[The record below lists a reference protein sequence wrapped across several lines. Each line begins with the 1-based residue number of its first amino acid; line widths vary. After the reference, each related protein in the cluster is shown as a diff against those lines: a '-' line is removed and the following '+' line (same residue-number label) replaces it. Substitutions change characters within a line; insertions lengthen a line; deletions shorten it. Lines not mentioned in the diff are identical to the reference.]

1 MMVSKVLIDTIK
13 EMNELKNTKMKKI
26 KYFFLINKS
35 YKKIKKII
43 LSINEI
49 TPSHLSDYVTFL
61 DLAKY
66 RGFYNKEIYEDNK
79 INLNFKNDAKEGFY
93 HIEGVCKIDNNISYV
108 YTYSAI
114 TSDNKLSLST
124 KCFKI
129 KKGVGITGD
138 SLGDY
143 ENTTLLF
150 ESNNIDSIP
159 VLENFESISEKDSIK
174 KSMGMVL
181 INFMLIGVD
190 NVFSSL
196 KDKSINDL

>member
-79 INLNFKNDAKEGFY
+79 INLNFKNNAKEGFY
-93 HIEGVCKIDNNISYV
+93 HIEGVCDIDDNVSYV

-114 TSDNKLSLST
+114 TNDNKLSLSA

-138 SLGDY
+138 SVGDY

-150 ESNNIDSIP
+150 ENHKMNSIP
-159 VLENFESISEKDSIK
+159 VLNNVESTSEKDSIK